1 MYHFHLPSRLARR
14 DVNMTQGNIT
24 RLIIN
29 FALPLMV
36 GNLFQQLYNM
46 VDTWVVGNFV
56 SNEAFSAVGTVGPII
71 NTLIGF
77 FTGLA
82 SGAGVV
88 IAQSWG
94 AHDPDAVDR
103 QVHTALVLS
112 AAVGALLTVLGLVT
126 AAPIMRLLGTPD
138 EILPDAALYLRIY
151 FLGMIPQMLYNM
163 GTNILRAIGD
173 SKRPLY
179 FLIAASLV
187 NIVLDV
193 VFIAVFGWGVMGA
206 ALATVLSQVA
216 SAVLTLRCIV
226 GSQGMPWH
234 IRTEKLRLHGDVFA
248 AICTIGV
255 PAAAQSAMYNISNMF
270 IQSSMNSFGTSTI
283 AAWGVYGKID
293 FLFWMTINSLGIAI
307 TTFAG
312 QNFGARQYDRVR
324 RGVRVCLAMA
334 ACTTLVI
341 SFTFY
346 NLAEV
351 LFRLFSQDDA
361 VVAVGVGMMHVLTP
375 VYITYVCIEVLA
387 GALRGCGDV
396 RVPTLITVFFV
407 CGLRMLWLFIAVPIR
422 HEVATV
428 EMSYPITWSLASA
441 LFILYYVKGGWMQR
455 CAEKWEKKQAG

>member
-1 MYHFHLPSRLARR
+1 MFWVYRYKGFSFTAAR
-14 DVNMTQGNIT
+14 T
-24 RLIIN
+24 
-29 FALPLMV
+29 
-36 GNLFQQLYNM
+36 
-46 VDTWVVGNFV
+46 
-56 SNEAFSAVGTVGPII
+56 
-71 NTLIGF
+71 
-77 FTGLA
+77 
-82 SGAGVV
+82 
-88 IAQSWG
+88 
-94 AHDPDAVDR
+94 
-103 QVHTALVLS
+103 VHTALVLS

-234 IRTEKLRLHGDVFA
+234 IRAEKLRLHGDVFT

-387 GALRGCGDV
+387 GALLG
-396 RVPTLITVFFV
+396 
-407 CGLRMLWLFIAVPIR
+407 
-422 HEVATV
+422 
-428 EMSYPITWSLASA
+428 
-441 LFILYYVKGGWMQR
+441 ILVGVLM
-455 CAEKWEKKQAG
+455 A